1 MTIIRP
7 ILGAVPSSRLVV
19 SRVANA
25 GPSAVFARRLLSS
38 TSARSMA
45 TPEPPKGSEAYQ
57 TPDYLRPP
65 PVPRSP
71 PLNIQLESDIDPYH
85 GGPSALEKAA
95 NLFFFTEIVRAA

>member
-1 MTIIRP
+1 MFY
-7 ILGAVPSSRLVV
+7 ILIHFTFHTRTPSHDADVGEKPPP
-19 SRVANA
+19 A
-25 GPSAVFARRLLSS
+25 GRRAHLHRRATSS
-38 TSARSMA
+38 T

-95 NLFFFTEIVRAA
+95 NLFFFTEIVRGA